1 MLPGGPGI
9 LLLDDIILS
18 KGWHIMRI
26 ISAFKSGSLRKQ
38 IGLAFISPWIIG
50 FILFQLYPFLNSL
63 VYSFTNF
70 DLIRSFRFVG
80 LKNYITMFTND
91 ELFFQSL
98 KVTLIYAFVAVPCK
112 IVFSLLIAMVL
123 NVRIKY
129 VNIFRTIY
137 YLPSILG
144 GSVAI
149 SLLWNF
155 LFMHDGLINKIT
167 GYIGIPAVDWLGNP
181 SIALYTI
188 SLLTVWQFGSSMVI
202 FLAGLKQIP
211 KDMYEAGRVD
221 GASSPRMFLSITL
234 PMLSP
239 LILFNLV
246 MQMIFA
252 LQEFTAAFII
262 TKGGP
267 LYATYLYGMMLYR
280 QGFQFFKM
288 GYAAALSWVLFVIII
303 ILTLLIFKSSPLWT
317 FYDDGSDL
325 K

>member
-1 MLPGGPGI
+1 MRA
-9 LLLDDIILS
+9 
-18 KGWHIMRI
+18 IM
-26 ISAFKSGSLRKQ
+26 SLKSRSITNKY
-38 IGLAFISPWIIG
+38 IGLVFISPWIIG
-50 FILFQLYPFLNSL
+50 FILFQLYPLICSF

-70 DLIRSFRFVG
+70 DLISTFKFVG
-80 LKNYITMFTND
+80 LKNYITMFIKD

-112 IVFSLLIAMVL
+112 IAFSLFIALIL
-123 NVRIKY
+123 NIRIKCLNFY
-129 VNIFRTIY
+129 RTIY

-167 GYIGIPAVDWLGNP
+167 GYVGILPVDWLGNP

-211 KDMYEAGRVD
+211 RDMYEAGRVD
-221 GASSPRMFLSITL
+221 GASNARMFFSITL

-239 LILFNLV
+239 IILFNLV

-267 LYATYLYGMMLYR
+267 LYATYLYGMMLYK

-288 GYAAALSWVLFVIII
+288 GYAAALSWVLFIII
-303 ILTLLIFKSSPLWT
+303 ILLTLLIFKSSPLWT
-317 FYDDGSDL
+317 FYEDGGDV